1 MTERRAAITMGGA
14 GPRWTAET
22 DDEERLERR

>member
-14 GPRWTAET
+14 GPRRAAGT
-22 DDEERLERR
+22 DDEERRERL